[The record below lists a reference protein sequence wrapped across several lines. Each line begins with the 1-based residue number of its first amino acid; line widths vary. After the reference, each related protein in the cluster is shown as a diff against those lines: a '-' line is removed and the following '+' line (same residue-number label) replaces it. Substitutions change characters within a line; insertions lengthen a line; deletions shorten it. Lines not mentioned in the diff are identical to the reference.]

1 MVRMINLNDTIRL
14 APQLDHGLE
23 LVNGTVVVVVVV
35 VVVLLLVAKWAGK
48 SPPDHL
54 SNSAT
59 NLPSIPFELQLS

>member
-23 LVNGTVVVVVVV
+23 LVNGTVVVVVV

-59 NLPSIPFELQLS
+59 NLPSIPFEFQLS